1 MGNIFAMFFENKE
14 ETEKKNREELEKKN
28 RECCKN
34 YSECPKPKTEDELC
48 GEKFPCPTSCGNGFI
63 RRIDSTG
70 KVGLCEPKRKP
81 CGVGEYRKAEGDR
94 CRDAITRE
102 YVDSMNSGTTDT
114 TTPDTTTPDT
124 TTDAFSINYQES
136 NKRILEYILLILIFY
151 LFYRLI
157 KLKRK

>member
-1 MGNIFAMFFENKE
+1 
-14 ETEKKNREELEKKN
+14 NREELEKKN

-48 GEKFPCPTSCGNGFI
+48 KEKFPCPTSCGNGFI

-70 KVGLCEPKRKP
+70 KVGDCEPKIEP
-81 CGVGEYRKAEGDR
+81 CGVGEYRRADRDR
-94 CRDAITRE
+94 CSDAITRE
-102 YVDSMNSGTTDT
+102 YADSIN
-114 TTPDTTTPDT
+114 T